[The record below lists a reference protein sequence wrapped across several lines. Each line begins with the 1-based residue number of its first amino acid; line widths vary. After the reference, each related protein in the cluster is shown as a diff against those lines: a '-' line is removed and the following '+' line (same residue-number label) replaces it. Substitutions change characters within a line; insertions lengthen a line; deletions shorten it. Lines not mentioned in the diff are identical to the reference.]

1 MRNVTVSPI
10 KHQYLPGDQ
19 LRCNAE
25 GTPTPT
31 YEWSQL
37 GTSKIVMGPVMIVD
51 DTMAGEHEYTFQ
63 CEASNKVDGETRSM
77 TTNITFIVLG
87 EILSILICEEEF

>member
-1 MRNVTVSPI
+1 
-10 KHQYLPGDQ
+10 
-19 LRCNAE
+19 
-25 GTPTPT
+25 
-31 YEWSQL
+31 
-37 GTSKIVMGPVMIVD
+37 MGPVMIVD